1 MHSAVTSHAAEI
13 AALCRRFGAARL
25 DLFGSALR
33 SDFNPAQSDFDFMV
47 EFAEAGRLKAFDN
60 FFGLMEDLELLL
72 GRKVDLITNN
82 QLRNPYFKQAVLSE
96 RQVIYAT

>member
-1 MHSAVTSHAAEI
+1 MHKAVANHAAEI
-13 AALCRRFGAARL
+13 AELCRKFGIARL

-33 SDFNPAQSDFDFMV
+33 SDFDPTRSDFDFMV
-47 EFAEAGRLKAFDN
+47 EFSEAGRLKAFDN
-60 FFGLMEDLELLL
+60 FFGLMEALELLL

-96 RQVIYAT
+96 RQVIYAA